1 MLKQFGKL
9 VLKEVRRQSERTSR
23 NLLQEK
29 IHPVYLGSNGSN
41 LINHCQYGSYNAVEA
56 SRFDADKIHG
66 LDCLQFDMSTVDF
79 NNSKDNAKGYERLEM
94 INDVVKVDVESM
106 KPHIVYIQHLQE
118 AHYIMKLKMML
129 NRMGYESMFQPTH
142 NGRGQATFIRQDIVP
157 EHQESVFKSSMP
169 DPSS

>member
-29 IHPVYLGSNGSN
+29 
-41 LINHCQYGSYNAVEA
+41 
-56 SRFDADKIHG
+56 
-66 LDCLQFDMSTVDF
+66 FDMSTVDF